1 MQTKLMRTLWMAGG
15 FLSLLLGAIGLLL
28 PLLPTVPFV
37 LLAAYCFSRG
47 SRRWERWMLE
57 HPRLGPIVKDWR
69 AHRAVPLRAKQLATV
84 MMAGS
89 SVGAWWFLP
98 PHIGWIPGACC
109 LLVAIWLWTLPT
121 REKIVRQE

>member
-1 MQTKLMRTLWMAGG
+1 MTKGPLRWLWLFCGCA
-15 FLSLLLGAIGLLL
+15 SLLLGAIGLLL

-57 HPRLGPIVKDWR
+57 HPKLGPIVKDWR

>member
-1 MQTKLMRTLWMAGG
+1 MQTKLVRTLWMTVG

-47 SRRWERWMLE
+47 SRRWERWMLD
-57 HPRLGPIVKDWR
+57 HPKLGPIVKDWR

-84 MMAGS
+84 MMTGS

-98 PHIGWIPGACC
+98 SRIGWIPGVCC

-121 REKIVRQE
+121 REKIVRRD